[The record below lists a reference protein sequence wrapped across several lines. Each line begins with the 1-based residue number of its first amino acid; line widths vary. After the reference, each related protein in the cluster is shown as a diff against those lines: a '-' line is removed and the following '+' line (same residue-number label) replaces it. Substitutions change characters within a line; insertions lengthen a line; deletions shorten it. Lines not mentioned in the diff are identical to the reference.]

1 MRPTSLRRDSNT
13 GVFLWSLGIFLKK
26 KFKKSTLKNIYKRPD
41 NGKAAPTVNDYM
53 NSYVNIGNIG
63 KENLC

>member
-13 GVFLWSLGIFLKK
+13 GVFLWSLGIFLKT
-26 KFKKSTLKNIYKRPD
+26 STLKNIYERPD